1 MSLADAAGIMNIR
14 VLNVGIIVLILTIV
28 QITPI
33 KLNPWSW
40 LKDFFSMPSKLN
52 KIEKDVEQNII
63 EESRIRIIRF
73 ACDIRRGEEFDEES
87 YSMIMED
94 IDVYTNYCR
103 VHPNF
108 RNGKCKMAIKLITEQ
123 YEVKRKGRAFLT

>member
-1 MSLADAAGIMNIR
+1 MSLVDIAT
-14 VLNVGIIVLILTIV
+14 VLNSRALNLGIIVLILTIV

-40 LKDFFSMPSKLN
+40 IKNFVSMPMKVN
-52 KIEKDVEQNII
+52 KIEQDVERNVI

-87 YSMIMED
+87 YSMILED
-94 IDVYTNYCR
+94 IDIYTNYCR
-103 VHPNF
+103 TYPQF
-108 RNGKCKMAIKLITEQ
+108 RNGKCKMAIKLISEQ
-123 YEVKRKGRAFLT
+123 YEIKRKGRAFLT